1 MKNNFSKFMR
11 EHNVDVD
18 ERTFIDINENYI
30 LSIIPEHNHHYRNEN
45 DHIIIS
51 PRDEPYSIELNVML
65 MKRKNNSFVSDIDYQ
80 QQRFDTEIE
89 LKEHIKKL
97 RDELLLVK
105 KS

>member
-1 MKNNFSKFMR
+1 
-11 EHNVDVD
+11 
-18 ERTFIDINENYI
+18 
-30 LSIIPEHNHHYRNEN
+30 
-45 DHIIIS
+45 
-51 PRDEPYSIELNVML
+51 